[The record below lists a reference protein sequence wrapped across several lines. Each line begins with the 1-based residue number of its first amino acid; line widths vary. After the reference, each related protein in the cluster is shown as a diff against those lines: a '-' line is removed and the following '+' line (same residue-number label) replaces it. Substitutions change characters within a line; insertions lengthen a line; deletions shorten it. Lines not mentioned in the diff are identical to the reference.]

1 MSRYTFICE
10 HLNYGTGEE
19 TVQSKHTTDFR
30 ADDLTSLLDNFELF
44 LRGSG
49 FTLNGYLAIEP
60 FPESFS
66 DDEEDEYMVDEG
78 ESQELKE
85 NSAWSWT
92 VNELQLSQQ
101 LKDEKQMQLNLEDEN
116 FYHGKCEICNLD
128 KQMMMRYDCFDLN
141 CPVHSKKFVAQ

>member
-10 HLNYGTGEE
+10 HLNYGTYGTGEE
-19 TVQSKHTTDFR
+19 TVQTKHTTEFS
-30 ADDLTSLLDNFELF
+30 ADGLTTILENFEMF
-44 LRGSG
+44 LRGAG
-49 FTLNGYLAIEP
+49 FHFDGVLDVVKPY
-60 FPESFS
+60 
-66 DDEEDEYMVDEG
+66 DEEDEYMVDGG
-78 ESQELKE
+78 ESQELEE

-101 LKDEKQMQLNLEDEN
+101 LKEEKQMQLNLEDEN

-141 CPVHSKKFVAQ
+141 CPVHSKQFVAQ